1 MQYSNIDDK
10 NLVVLI
16 PSVDNIVIH
25 DKQRTSNALTLDLE
39 FYIFDM
45 KTGPS
50 MMSYRIS
57 MNDTSADK
65 QAYNVQSDFV
75 KITSAK

>member
-16 PSVDNIVIH
+16 PSVDNFVIH
-25 DKQRTSNALTLDLE
+25 DKRRTSNALTLDLE

-75 KITSAK
+75 KIASAK